1 MSYARS
7 PRPVC
12 SITIGTSIIF
22 GSFTFTCHTPASPTK
37 FICEGGSKVVRFL
50 CGLVIQKVEGLL
62 VADSVSNPI
71 ERPIAC
77 QTCAHRFRR
86 LFRLRCERFY
96 FTIDFLIADLDFLQ
110 IRDPVQQQRS
120 LNLLHCLVALPGAQA

>member
-22 GSFTFTCHTPASPTK
+22 GSFKFTCHTPSPRTC
-37 FICEGGSKVVRFL
+37 FVCEGGLKVVRL

-62 VADSVSNPI
+62 VADSVPNPI

-77 QTCAHRFRR
+77 QTCPHRFGSLFGLQGKR
-86 LFRLRCERFY
+86 LDLVINLF
-96 FTIDFLIADLDFLQ
+96 IADLELLE
-110 IRDPVQQQRS
+110 IRDP
-120 LNLLHCLVALPGAQA
+120 